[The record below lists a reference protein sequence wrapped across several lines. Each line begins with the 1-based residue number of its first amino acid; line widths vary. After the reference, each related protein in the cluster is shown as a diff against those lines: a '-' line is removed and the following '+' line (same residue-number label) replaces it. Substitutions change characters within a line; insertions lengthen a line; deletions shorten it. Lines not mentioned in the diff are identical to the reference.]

1 MKHLQLFENFDDA
14 PTLKPVDIT
23 RPGDVLVI
31 FTLSPYE
38 ADGFSVALMSQ
49 VQYVEFEDLLRRRT
63 PPGPTD
69 HFYWATPIVLE
80 VYEKPGAAYVYYNAE
95 RGRNSRVF
103 GAKGQNWT
111 VKDVSFEKKT
121 SDVLYWAEG
130 VVIPTGQPG
139 FNGGSNQNPSFKD
152 SPEFTPNNGYE
163 VEIEFDIVIVLKRGK
178 VITTELGWGCT
189 VHEQTIEELFEIVDE
204 EKERANRAEM
214 FRRNAEPSESQ
225 KKVMD
230 FNKNS
235 GWKEIEAEI
244 SKIQSSLLSDGGPRR
259 YPNWNTMSDEQK
271 RNLMQP
277 IYTQKAREINT
288 LVQKARK
295 IVKEW
300 ENRVDSE
307 WHSVLLQTLDHYQA
321 YVNQLMGF
329 NFNRN

>member
-1 MKHLQLFENFDDA
+1 VPILFFEIWIYKKNKKMKHLQLFENFDDA

-38 ADGFSVALMSQ
+38 ADGFSVTLMSQ

-69 HFYWATPIVLE
+69 HFYWATPKVLE

-95 RGRNSRVF
+95 RGRNFRVF
-103 GAKGQNWT
+103 GTKGQNWT

-139 FNGGSNQNPSFKD
+139 FNGGSNQNPSFNKNSFEHPVD
-152 SPEFTPNNGYE
+152 
-163 VEIEFDIVIVLKRGK
+163 EFDIVIVLKRGK

-204 EKERANRAEM
+204 EKERANRAKIL
-214 FRRNAEPSESQ
+214 NAEPSESQ

-235 GWKEIEAEI
+235 GWKEITDEI
-244 SKIQSSLLSDGGPRR
+244 REIQNSLLSAGVP
-259 YPNWNTMSDEQK
+259 SK
-271 RNLMQP
+271 
-277 IYTQKAREINT
+277 QKAREIHT
-288 LVQKARK
+288 LVQKARN

-307 WHSVLLQTLDHYQA
+307 WHSVLLQTLDHWQA

-329 NFNRN
+329 DFNRN

>member
-49 VQYVEFEDLLRRRT
+49 VQYVEFEDLLQRRT

-69 HFYWATPIVLE
+69 YFYWAVPTVLE
-80 VYEKPGAAYVYYNAE
+80 VYEKPGAAYVYYNCYE
-95 RGRNSRVF
+95 GRNSRAY
-103 GAKGQNWT
+103 GTKGQNWT

-139 FNGGSNQNPSFKD
+139 FNGGTNQNPAFNKNSFEHPVD
-152 SPEFTPNNGYE
+152 
-163 VEIEFDIVIVLKRGK
+163 EFDIVIVLKRGK

-204 EKERANRAEM
+204 EKERANRAKIL
-214 FRRNAEPSESQ
+214 NAEPSESQ

-235 GWKEIEAEI
+235 GWKEITDEI
-244 SKIQSSLLSDGGPRR
+244 REIQNSLLSAGVP
-259 YPNWNTMSDEQK
+259 SK
-271 RNLMQP
+271 
-277 IYTQKAREINT
+277 QKAREIHT
-288 LVQKARK
+288 LVQKARN

-307 WHSVLLQTLDHYQA
+307 WHSVLLQTLDHWQA

-329 NFNRN
+329 DFNRN

>member
-38 ADGFSVALMSQ
+38 TDGFSVALMSQ

-80 VYEKPGAAYVYYNAE
+80 VYEKPGAAYVYYNAD
-95 RGRNSRVF
+95 RGRNSRAY
-103 GAKGQNWT
+103 GTKGQNWT
-111 VKDVSFEKKT
+111 VKDASFEKKT
-121 SDVLYWAEG
+121 SDVFYWAEG
-130 VVIPTGQPG
+130 CVIPTGQPG
-139 FNGGSNQNPSFKD
+139 FNKGSNQNPGYKD
-152 SPEFTPNNGYE
+152 NEADE
-163 VEIEFDIVIVLKRGK
+163 EEFDIVIVLKRGK

-189 VHEQTIEELFEIVDE
+189 VNEKTIEELFEIVDE
-204 EKERANRAEM
+204 EKERANRAKIL
-214 FRRNAEPSESQ
+214 NAVPSESQ

-230 FNKNS
+230 FNENS

-244 SKIQSSLLSDGGPRR
+244 SKIQSSPELNPAVQGPKK
-259 YPNWNTMSDEQK
+259 YPNWKNSDWNTMSDEQK

-300 ENRVDSE
+300 ENRVDSD
-307 WHSVLLQTLDHYQA
+307 WHSVLLRTLDHYQA

-329 NFNRN
+329 DFSRN